1 MGRAPRTMYYGSA
14 TADSYFAYFVPGR
27 STEVYRY
34 DLIMDVW
41 QEFPSC
47 PYVNAGLVVIEG
59 RLTAVGGSTYDGH
72 EDEYT
77 NKLCTLNW
85 EKLWV
90 GEYPPMITARSSPA
104 TSVSKYF
111 GTDYLIVIGG
121 KNDSGWT
128 TEVEVF
134 NIGNREWFEL
144 TDLPRP
150 LRQPSSTILSVFEFV
165 HVAGYGASG
174 YSGVIVWPVPSSDQP
189 ITSPLSLSWHPLPHL
204 PATWSKPIF
213 FAGELVIIGG
223 KGNSSEVTTIH
234 QLRNGQWVE
243 IGSIPHNRKDC
254 LVVHSSP
261 RQVFIVGGRCFNDIN
276 GLQSLDLVEE
286 CRFTLTPMSPNA
298 AEPGQPSQTTRTPY

>member
-1 MGRAPRTMYYGSA
+1 MYYGSA
-14 TADSYFAYFVPGR
+14 TADNGFAYFVPGS
-27 STEVYRY
+27 STSVYRY
-34 DLIMDVW
+34 DLITDVW
-41 QEFPSC
+41 QLLPSC
-47 PYVNAGLVVIEG
+47 PNVNAGLVVIEG
-59 RLTAVGGSTYDGH
+59 RLTAVGGYDGV
-72 EDEYT
+72 EDEYFT
-77 NKLCTLNW
+77 NKLRTLNLG
-85 EKLWV
+85 ELWV

-134 NIGNREWFEL
+134 NIGNREWFDL

-150 LRQPSSTILSVFEFV
+150 LRHPSSTILSVFV
-165 HVAGYGASG
+165 HVAGYGTKS
-174 YSGVIVWPVPSSDQP
+174 YSGVIVWPLPSSGQP
-189 ITSPLSLSWHPLPHL
+189 ITSPLTLSWNPLPRL
-204 PATWSKPIF
+204 PATWSKPIV

-223 KGNSSEVTTIH
+223 KGKSSEVTTIH
-234 QLRNGQWVE
+234 QLRDGQWVE
-243 IGSIPHNRKDC
+243 IGSIPLNRKDC

-261 RQVFIVGGRCFNDIN
+261 RQVFIVGGRYFDN
-276 GLQSLDLVEE
+276 GLMQSLDLVEE